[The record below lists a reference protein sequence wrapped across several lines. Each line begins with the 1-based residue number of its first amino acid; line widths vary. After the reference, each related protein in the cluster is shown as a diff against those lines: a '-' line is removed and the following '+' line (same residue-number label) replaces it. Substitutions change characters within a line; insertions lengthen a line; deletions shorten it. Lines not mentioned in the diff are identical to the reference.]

1 MMLSAHCAF
10 TKRERVSKRAEF
22 IKIYNKG
29 VKKESRHFKTILLV
43 NNLQWSR
50 LGLTVSKKV
59 GKAVQRNAVKRR
71 LREYFRLHKAFLAEP
86 CDIVIICKPGAQVLT
101 YAEMCEEL
109 NSILKTNARPADN
122 AGTDF

>member
-1 MMLSAHCAF
+1 MSSAHTAF
-10 TKRERVSKRAEF
+10 TKRERVRKRTEF
-22 IKIYNKG
+22 ITIYNKG
-29 VKKESRHFKTILLV
+29 VRKESEHFKTVLLA

-71 LREYFRLHKAFLAEP
+71 LREYFRLHKGLLTEP
-86 CDIVIICKPGAQVLT
+86 CDIVIISKPGAQSLT

-109 NSILKTNARPADN
+109 NGVFNPKALP
-122 AGTDF
+122 TDTVRG